1 MEKFYV
7 AHHGIQKGPWSLNEI
22 SQKLSSKELEWND
35 YIYDQKLE
43 DWVLILEFPALT
55 SLFNKSFKNP
65 IVEVK
70 STKVSNDTENDR
82 AWYILKQNNN
92 YGPFSKQEMVQ
103 MLQSKTLFEYDFIWK
118 KNQDSWK
125 RLSDIEEFSPQ
136 QIKAMYQVWS
146 ADKDG
151 EIFYRRRHARADYQS
166 SLIVHDRT
174 KIYAAHSLEISAG
187 GAGLTIDKAD
197 FAMNNELYLHFR
209 PSDQVPAFNAVC
221 KVVMKTGI
229 KYGVQFTHVSAAIK
243 DVIAKYTQKAA

>member
-7 AHHGIQKGPWSLNEI
+7 AQNGIQKGPWSLNEI
-22 SQKLSSKELEWND
+22 SQKLLSKELEWND

-43 DWVLILEFPALT
+43 DWVLILEFSALT
-55 SLFNKSFKNP
+55 ELFNKSFKNP
-65 IVEVK
+65 IAEVK
-70 STKVSNDTENDR
+70 TPTTSDDKEAHR

-125 RLSDIEEFSPQ
+125 RLSEIEEFSPQ
-136 QIKAMYQVWS
+136 SIKAMYQVWS

-166 SLIVHDRT
+166 SLIVHNRI

-187 GAGLTIDKAD
+187 GAGLKIEDAE
-197 FAMNNELYLHFR
+197 FSLNNELFLHFR

-221 KVVMKTGI
+221 KIVMKSGI
-229 KYGVQFTHVSAAIK
+229 KYGVQFTHVSTAIK
-243 DVIAKYTQKAA
+243 DVISKYTKKAA